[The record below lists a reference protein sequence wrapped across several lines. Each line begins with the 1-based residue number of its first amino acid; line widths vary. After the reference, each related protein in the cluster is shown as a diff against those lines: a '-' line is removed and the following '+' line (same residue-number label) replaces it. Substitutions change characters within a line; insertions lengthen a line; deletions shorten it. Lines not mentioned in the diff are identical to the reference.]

1 MIELLKYL
9 CTVLGMNELV
19 KVQHII
25 SKNPRLLNKDDIQE
39 IINDARDLEKSISD
53 GVYPIE
59 LETSYTYEEWM
70 EERKKEKE
78 NILKKLL
85 DDNNISLN

>member
-9 CTVLGMNELV
+9 CTVLNLKELM
-19 KVQHII
+19 KVQYII
-25 SKNPRLLNKDDIQE
+25 SKNPRLLNKEDIQE
-39 IINDARDLEKSISD
+39 IINEARDFEKSISD

-70 EERKKEKE
+70 EQR
-78 NILKKLL
+78 
-85 DDNNISLN
+85 DQPRV